1 MGSEVAR
8 LDEHIFIYSTVSPHN
23 LSNFLNKSIVHT
35 MQLNNFQGMQS
46 IISLCSNLHA
56 TIIYIQFIICYS
68 NSSAALI
75 KSVAFPTLN

>member
-1 MGSEVAR
+1 
-8 LDEHIFIYSTVSPHN
+8 
-23 LSNFLNKSIVHT
+23 

-56 TIIYIQFIICYS
+56 TITYIPFIICYS
-68 NSSAALI
+68 NSSAVLL